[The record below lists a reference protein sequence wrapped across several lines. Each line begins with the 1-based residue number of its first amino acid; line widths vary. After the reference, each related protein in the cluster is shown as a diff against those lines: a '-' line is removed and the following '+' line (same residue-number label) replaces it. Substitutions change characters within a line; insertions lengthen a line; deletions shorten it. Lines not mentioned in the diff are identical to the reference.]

1 MPNTL
6 YTLQEFNLHDG
17 DHEYTLNFIFKT
29 KDHLIWKDKIII
41 EKMFGGK
48 VTQDTDDKDLW
59 WINGNRTCSLGY
71 SYLISVTIKKILNR
85 LGIY

>member
-29 KDHLIWKDKIII
+29 KDHLVWKDKIII
-41 EKMFGGK
+41 EK
-48 VTQDTDDKDLW
+48 
-59 WINGNRTCSLGY
+59 NR
-71 SYLISVTIKKILNR
+71 ISDILM
-85 LGIY
+85 LDFII

>member
-17 DHEYTLNFIFKT
+17 DHEYALNFIFKT

-48 VTQDTDDKDLW
+48 ATQDTDDKDLW
-59 WINGNRTCSLGY
+59 
-71 SYLISVTIKKILNR
+71 
-85 LGIY
+85 